1 LKTYKVKL
9 GYRVMF
15 EAEVEVEA
23 ETYMAAMDAAV
34 IATNNAPPQ
43 FVETFST
50 KPAAL
55 SVSEKAP

>member
-1 LKTYKVKL
+1 LRTYKVKL

-23 ETYMAAMDAAV
+23 ETHIEAMDKAV
-34 IATNNAPPQ
+34 IANKNTPLQ
-43 FVETFST
+43 FVDTFST

-55 SVSEKAP
+55 SVSEKGS